1 MYNIIAYI
9 CLLISS
15 ILAFILLT
23 DLLIPSFL
31 SQNSSLILC
40 AITLS
45 LGQIYDRVKT
55 KPISQ
60 AIKDFWKAK
69 TNKNND
75 DDLQNNKTKTYEE
88 YKSKKK

>member
-9 CLLISS
+9 CLIISL

-23 DLLIPSFL
+23 DLLIHSFL

-60 AIKDFWKAK
+60 AIKDYWKAK
-69 TNKNND
+69 INKNND
-75 DDLQNNKTKTYEE
+75 DSQTYDE